1 MLTRRSFAGL
11 TSWAICAVAGFVET
25 DALAAEEAPHVVM
38 PVVSAREALSGNRWR
53 RVAHLPISPR
63 RCLPSTRA

>member
-25 DALAAEEAPHVVM
+25 DALAAQEAPRAVTLG
-38 PVVSAREALSGNRWR
+38 VSAGSAIR
-53 RVAHLPISPR
+53 
-63 RCLPSTRA
+63 